1 MQVNK
6 PHPNAEII
14 KAWAD
19 GKAIQ
24 FQSMD
29 TGKWIDLGGP
39 DDADPHVMP
48 WDSTLC
54 NWRVKPE
61 PKPDVIMYGHADIT
75 RIFDYNPPP
84 KFFDSNLKL
93 TFDGETG
100 ELKAAEVI

>member
-1 MQVNK
+1 MQGNK

-19 GKAIQ
+19 GKVIQ
-24 FQSMD
+24 FYD
-29 TGKWIDLGGP
+29 GFGWVDFDNARHNGP
-39 DDADPHVMP
+39 
-48 WDSTLC
+48 WFSTVSI

-100 ELKAAEVI
+100 KLKTAEVL

>member
-24 FQSMD
+24 FHDGFGWVDFDNSRYN
-29 TGKWIDLGGP
+29 GP
-39 DDADPHVMP
+39 WLTVAMQ
-48 WDSTLC
+48 
-54 NWRVKPE
+54 WRVKPE